1 MVHSLKN
8 LLKINACI
16 NYSDILKWC
25 FLQKQVQECWTLKI
39 M

>member
-1 MVHSLKN
+1 MLHSLKS
-8 LLKINACI
+8 LPKINTYI

-25 FLQKQVQECWTLKI
+25 FLQKQVQGWTLKI